1 VKATEK
7 TMNEILPGLV
17 EKTLR
22 EELKV
27 SFESMKKEVEIVIWK
42 TIPDLA
48 ESLIS
53 KEIERIRSE
62 F

>member
-1 VKATEK
+1 
-7 TMNEILPGLV
+7 MNEILPGLV

-48 ESLIS
+48 ESLVS

>member
-1 VKATEK
+1 MK
-7 TMNEILPGLV
+7 NEI
-17 EKTLR
+17 ET
-22 EELKV
+22 
-27 SFESMKKEVEIVIWK
+27 IIWK